1 MAKTVKVLGRGRG
14 GIGRGLGP
22 GTGRGRGRGT
32 GRGLQGACGGTRKLN
47 GSGRG
52 VGNIN
57 TPKQP
62 RKKKQ

>member
-22 GTGRGRGRGT
+22 GTGRGRGT

-52 VGNIN
+52 VGNN
-57 TPKQP
+57 GTVRQP
-62 RKKKQ
+62 RKKKR